1 MVHDMIF
8 YLCGGY
14 GIVDEYLSAICTY
27 DGNTNIFHCNC
38 TYTNKTWCSTAVN
51 IIVVVIVVWSLNK
64 LTYSACIEGLAHF
77 NASELMS
84 SLLNER
90 VYLKG

>member
-14 GIVDEYLSAICTY
+14 GIVDEYLSALCTY
-27 DGNTNIFHCNC
+27 DGNTNILHC
-38 TYTNKTWCSTAVN
+38 TYTNKTWCS
-51 IIVVVIVVWSLNK
+51 IVVVIVVIVVWSLNK
-64 LTYSACIEGLAHF
+64 LTYPARIEGLVHF
-77 NASELMS
+77 DASGLMS

-90 VYLKG
+90 VHLKG